1 LILTLIAVILLILIS
16 LCFFGQR
23 QPLAGPEELS
33 EETQAENQAVDQ
45 PETNDVV
52 ADNNQLVMDDFSIEL
67 PAGWSKTADEV
78 EGILAIAMNLNEAV
92 QDEAAQKINFKSYLA
107 VGLDALRGKTV
118 EGYVQFVKEELQKS
132 ISGISFDNENEVI
145 INERSARAFEAEMVQ
160 QEIDFKVLVVAIQ
173 EDENN
178 VWVISCNTL
187 KSKWDDYREMFAES
201 VKSFTL
207 K

>member
-1 LILTLIAVILLILIS
+1 
-16 LCFFGQR
+16 
-23 QPLAGPEELS
+23 
-33 EETQAENQAVDQ
+33 
-45 PETNDVV
+45 
-52 ADNNQLVMDDFSIEL
+52 
-67 PAGWSKTADEV
+67 
-78 EGILAIAMNLNEAV
+78 
-92 QDEAAQKINFKSYLA
+92 
-107 VGLDALRGKTV
+107 
-118 EGYVQFVKEELQKS
+118 
-132 ISGISFDNENEVI
+132 VI